1 MALLK
6 ALFAVVVWGASFI
19 ATKVALAELSPPT
32 LIWVRFAMGL
42 PILAATARARG
53 ELGWVRGRDLA
64 EFTLLGFLGITFH
77 QWLQATGLKTAQAS
91 TTAWIV
97 ASIPVFMALLG
108 RAVLGEKIGLKRA
121 AGIGLAS
128 LGVALVMGKGD
139 LGALFRGRAAVA
151 GDYLVLLSAPNWAV
165 FSVLSRKSLHR
176 HPAARMMLY
185 VMGAGWILTTPLLFG
200 AAGLGEIAHLTAPGV
215 IAVLFLGILCS
226 GVAYVFWYDALQH
239 LPAAKVGALIY
250 IEPLVAVVVARAVL
264 AEPILPAVLG
274 GGGLILLGVWLVN
287 R

>member
-19 ATKVALAELSPPT
+19 ATKVALADISPPT
-32 LIWVRFAMGL
+32 LIWVRFALGL
-42 PILAATARARG
+42 PILFATARARK
-53 ELGWVRGRDLA
+53 ELGWVRGSELA
-64 EFTLLGFLGITFH
+64 EFALLGFLGITFH

-108 RAVLGEKIGLKRA
+108 RAVLGERIGWQRA
-121 AGIGLAS
+121 AGIVLAT

-139 LGALFRGRAAVA
+139 LGALVRGRVAAP

-165 FSVLSRKSLHR
+165 FSVLSRRSLKR
-176 HPAARMMLY
+176 HPASRMMLY

-200 AAGLGEIAHLTAPGV
+200 GPGLGEIAGLTPASV
-215 IAVLFLGILCS
+215 VAVLFLGLLCS

-239 LPAAKVGALIY
+239 LPVARVGALIY
-250 IEPLVAVVVARAVL
+250 VEPLVAVIVARAVL
-264 AEPILPAVLG
+264 AEPILPAVLA
-274 GGGLILLGVWLVN
+274 GGGLILFGVWLVN